1 VIVVDS
7 SAIVH
12 AFAVAEPDEDLL
24 QTLSTETLHAPHLL
38 DAEVLHALRGL
49 ELGAKISNER
59 ANHAR
64 DAYHQLA
71 IERYAM
77 NALAERVWMLR
88 RNLTA
93 YDAVY
98 VALAE
103 ALDCPLATTDTKLG
117 SATGHRAEVRQ
128 FAWA

>member
-12 AFAVAEPDEDLL
+12 AFTVDEPDEALL
-24 QTLSTETLHAPHLL
+24 LTLSSETLHAPHLL
-38 DAEVLHALRGL
+38 DADVLHALRGL

-64 DAYHQLA
+64 ETYSQLA

-77 NALAERVWMLR
+77 IGLAERVWSLR

-93 YDAVY
+93 YDAMY

-103 ALDCPLATTDTKLG
+103 ALDCPLATTDTRLG
-117 SATGHRAEVRQ
+117 AATGHQAEIRQ
-128 FAWA
+128 FART